1 MKLML
6 DANILLDVL
15 QNRQPHVRA
24 SSLIW
29 KICECGQATGY
40 VSSLSF
46 ANLVYIMRKEL
57 DPASIE
63 DVYRKLSLLFSWAD
77 LTQSDLSRAAA
88 LRWNDFEDALQAVMA
103 RRLGA
108 DYIIT
113 RNVSDYKNSPV
124 PAITP
129 EELLKKWGD
138 ENIPL

>member
-15 QNRQPHVRA
+15 QGRQPHVRF

-29 KICECGQATGY
+29 KICECGQAAGY

-57 DPASIE
+57 DPEGIE
-63 DVYRKLSLLFSWAD
+63 DVYRKLSLLFRWTD
-77 LTQSDLSRAAA
+77 LSQNDLSRAAA
-88 LRWNDFEDALQAVMA
+88 LHWNDFEDALQAVMA

-113 RNVSDYKNSPV
+113 RNVQDYEGSPV
-124 PAITP
+124 PAISP
-129 EELLKKWGD
+129 EELLKSF
-138 ENIPL
+138 L

>member
-15 QNRQPHVRA
+15 QGRQPHLRF

-29 KICECGQATGY
+29 KICECGQAAGY

-57 DPASIE
+57 EPEDIE

-77 LTQSDLSRAAA
+77 LTQNDLSRAAA
-88 LRWNDFEDALQAVMA
+88 LRWHDFEDALQAVMA

-108 DYIIT
+108 DYIVT
-113 RNVSDYKNSPV
+113 RNVSDYINSPV

-129 EELLKKWGD
+129 EELLKSF
-138 ENIPL
+138 L

>member
-15 QNRQPHVRA
+15 QGRQPHLRF

-29 KICECGQATGY
+29 KICECGQAAGY

-57 DPASIE
+57 DPEDIE
-63 DVYRKLSLLFSWAD
+63 DVYRKLSLLFRWAD
-77 LTQSDLSRAAA
+77 LTQNDLSRAAA
-88 LRWNDFEDALQAVMA
+88 LRWHDFEDALQAVMA

-113 RNVSDYKNSPV
+113 RNVSDYEGSPV
-124 PAITP
+124 PAISP
-129 EELLKKWGD
+129 EELLKSF
-138 ENIPL
+138 L

>member
-46 ANLVYIMRKEL
+46 ANLVYIMRNEL

-77 LTQSDLSRAAA
+77 LSQSDLSRAAA
-88 LRWNDFEDALQAVMA
+88 LRWYDFEDALQAVMA

-129 EELLKKWGD
+129 EELLRIMA
-138 ENIPL
+138 E

>member
-15 QNRQPHVRA
+15 QGRQPHLRF

-29 KICECGQATGY
+29 KICECGQAAGY

-57 DPASIE
+57 EPEDIE

-77 LTQSDLSRAAA
+77 LTQNDLSRAAA
-88 LRWNDFEDALQAVMA
+88 LRWHDFEDALQAVMA

-108 DYIIT
+108 DYIVT
-113 RNVSDYKNSPV
+113 RNMSDYEGSPV

-129 EELLKKWGD
+129 EELLKSF
-138 ENIPL
+138 L

>member
-15 QNRQPHVRA
+15 QGRQPHLRF

-29 KICECGQATGY
+29 KICECGQAAGY

-57 DPASIE
+57 DPEDIE
-63 DVYRKLSLLFSWAD
+63 DVYRKLSLLFSWTD
-77 LTQSDLSRAAA
+77 LTQNDLSRAAA

-103 RRLGA
+103 QRLGA
-108 DYIIT
+108 DYIVT
-113 RNVSDYKNSPV
+113 RNVSDYINSPV

-129 EELLKKWGD
+129 EELLKSF
-138 ENIPL
+138 L

>member
-15 QNRQPHVRA
+15 QGRQPHLRF

-29 KICECGQATGY
+29 KICECGQAAGY

-57 DPASIE
+57 DPEGIE

-77 LTQSDLSRAAA
+77 LTQNDLSRAAA
-88 LRWNDFEDALQAVMA
+88 LRWHDFEDALQAVMA

-108 DYIIT
+108 DYIVT
-113 RNVSDYKNSPV
+113 HNVSDYEGSPV
-124 PAITP
+124 PAISP
-129 EELLKKWGD
+129 EELLKSF
-138 ENIPL
+138 L